1 MGIMGGNPKQEPM
14 HYGEVMA
21 LWECSM
27 AAKNCISRY
36 QLFLNHAGDKELKG
50 LLQKMLEQAKL
61 EEQECDK
68 LLVDHGVTPAPGL
81 PERPQEKW
89 EAIPVG
95 ARFADAEIGA
105 MLTADNNAGL
115 VACSTAMG
123 MSIREDVGALFAK
136 YHTEKT
142 ALGLQILQLNKKK
155 GWLVPPPL
163 HLKHEEE
170 LVGV

>member
-1 MGIMGGNPKQEPM
+1 MGILSGNPKQEPM

-21 LWECSM
+21 VWETSM
-27 AAKNCISRY
+27 AAKHGISRY
-36 QLFLNHAGDKELKG
+36 QLYLNHAGDKDLKNMV
-50 LLQKMLEQAKL
+50 QKMLEHAKQ
-61 EEQECDK
+61 EAAECDK
-68 LLVDHGVTPAPGL
+68 LLIDHGVAPAPGL

-89 EAIPVG
+89 ESIPVG

-105 MLTADNNAGL
+105 LLAVENNAGL

-123 MSIREDVGALFAK
+123 MCIREDIGALFAK
-136 YHTEKT
+136 YHAEKL
-142 ALGLQILQLNKKK
+142 AFGMQILQLNKEK